1 MGENEHTYGNYVND
15 VFYVIPRRQING
27 VGCQKQLIQDFY
39 EILNNK
45 KSYE

>member
-1 MGENEHTYGNYVND
+1 MGENEHAYGNYVND
-15 VFYVIPRRQING
+15 VFYVIPRRQIEG
-27 VGCQKQLIQDFY
+27 VGCQKQLIKDFY